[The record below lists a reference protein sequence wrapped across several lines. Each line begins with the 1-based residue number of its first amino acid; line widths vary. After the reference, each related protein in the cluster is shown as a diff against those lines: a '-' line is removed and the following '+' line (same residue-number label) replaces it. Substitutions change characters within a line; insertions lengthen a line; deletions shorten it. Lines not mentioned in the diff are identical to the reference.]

1 MTKNIFLEKFRT
13 KSKNELLE
21 VLSNRE
27 NYTSEAIE
35 ATKIVL
41 NEKYS
46 EHPDVQQLEIKKNT
60 LIEKPILNNETKDL
74 KFYSQ
79 KSIGI
84 ATFLGGPL
92 AAGYLIREN
101 YLSLNKPDEAKK
113 SLLIG
118 IVSTILLFIGIF
130 MIPESIMDK
139 VPNQILSAIYT
150 GIALFI
156 SAKVHGKLLHNHK
169 ENGNEF
175 YSGWYA
181 AGIGIISAFILII
194 GVFGYGYLSPG
205 GEEFEKYDTEL
216 AEFSKNETES
226 LVFYDHINTETINS
240 LLQELDNSVIPKWKD
255 NIAIIKKTNNIENLP
270 SELLEQNKIL
280 LKYSEL
286 RLKTFKIFKKAI
298 SLNTTIYE
306 QELEQLHKEIDEQLE
321 KLN

>member
-1 MTKNIFLEKFRT
+1 MKKNIFLEKFKVKT
-13 KSKNELLE
+13 KSELLE
-21 VLSNRE
+21 ILNNRE
-27 NYTSEAIE
+27 RYTSDAID
-35 ATKIVL
+35 ATEIILKD
-41 NEKYS
+41 KYS
-46 EHPDVQQLEIKKNT
+46 EHSDVQQLEIKDQPLKNQGN
-60 LIEKPILNNETKDL
+60 LKNETKDL

-79 KSIGI
+79 KAIGI
-84 ATFLGGPL
+84 ATFIGGPL

-101 YLSLNKPDEAKK
+101 YLSLDRPDEGKK

-118 IVSTILLFIGIF
+118 IISTVLLFTGIF

-139 VPNQILSAIYT
+139 IPNQILPAVYT
-150 GIALFI
+150 GIVYFIVARIHGTILFQ
-156 SAKVHGKLLHNHK
+156 HK

-175 YSGWYA
+175 YSGWKA
-181 AGIGIISAFILII
+181 AGIGFISAIILLI
-194 GVFGYGYLSPG
+194 GIVGYAYLLPDA
-205 GEEFEKYDTEL
+205 EEYQKYDTEI
-216 AEFSKNETES
+216 AKFTKNETES
-226 LVFYDHINTETINS
+226 LVFYEHINTETISS

-286 RLKTFKIFKKAI
+286 RLKAFELFKKAI